1 MSNPTT
7 TTESHE
13 IRVTIPAAHVC
24 GMNERSV
31 AVLAAD
37 NGGKIAA
44 RLGGHPGRPD
54 VTLVVAF
61 GDAEDASYE
70 FEDAVHGEW
79 YTFTTEQRLGWAA
92 KDRNGA
98 VVVVGDRVR
107 FVNDDGE
114 EQILPVGR
122 TGREEP
128 WLAKFGDVEVTDEY
142 AERCHHLRYDAIEVA
157 S

>member
-1 MSNPTT
+1 MSTT
-7 TTESHE
+7 TPTTESHE
-13 IRVTIPAAHVC
+13 IRVTWPEATAYLAD
-24 GMNERSV
+24 ERSLRI
-31 AVLAAD
+31 LAAD
-37 NGGKIAA
+37 FGGKIAA
-44 RLGGHPGRPD
+44 RYGGHPGRPA
-54 VTLVVAF
+54 VTFVVAF
-61 GDAEDASYE
+61 GQAEDASYE
-70 FEDAVHGEW
+70 FEETVRGEW
-79 YTFTTEQRLGWAA
+79 YTVTTEQRLGWAA
-92 KDRNGA
+92 HDRNGA